1 MPVSM
6 NAEDQE
12 LENQLNAVVADLT
25 GQKVITDELV
35 TDHATFKT
43 VVDELVDDHATFR
56 TELIAIGTTLADF
69 KAIYDA
75 HCHTAD
81 GNASRTSVPDS
92 GSPTGSPS
100 AASAFTDTSG
110 SSVPATLTAA
120 GPATLTATATA
131 LTATVGT

>member
-1 MPVSM
+1 MAVLPLPSDITSKGM
-6 NAEDQE
+6 DQQS
-12 LENQLNAVVADLT
+12 LYTLLAN
-25 GQKVITDELV
+25 LV
-35 TDHATFKT
+35 T
-43 VVDELVDDHATFR
+43 VVNELVDDHETAR

-110 SSVPATLTAA
+110 SSVPATLTN
-120 GPATLTATATA
+120 ATDLT
-131 LTATVGT
+131 LLKG